1 MRASRASGV
10 LGSMVIVALACACA
24 APQPREAAAPLVTG
38 SGLVIGTLSY
48 EYVDIE
54 APAEPAL
61 VVHFDRLDGTA
72 PEEYALPVD
81 VDAGMQRGVFTGALP
96 AGVYAFREV
105 ASAGRRYEAGAMKL
119 PFQVQAGAVQDAGH
133 YALNPLLRPR

>member
-1 MRASRASGV
+1 MRASRASGMVGSVV
-10 LGSMVIVALACACA
+10 LVVLASGCAT
-24 APQPREAAAPLVTG
+24 PQREGAIPLASG

-48 EYVDIE
+48 EYVEIE

-72 PEEYALPVD
+72 PEDYALPVD
-81 VDAGMQRGVFTGALP
+81 VDGGMQRGVFTGALP

-133 YALNPLLRPR
+133 YALNPLRPR